1 MHGKSPP
8 LSGLIHDMLL
18 NTKVQGLS
26 NWLQI
31 QTMINRERVMGD
43 SSVGDPISIH

>member
-1 MHGKSPP
+1 MLGKSSQ

-18 NTKVQGLS
+18 NSKIQLPS

-31 QTMINRERVMGD
+31 QTMINRERVIGG
-43 SSVGDPISIH
+43 SSTGDPISIR